1 VIAFVTHV
9 RMLPQAALNK
19 GVAAFARGGRP
30 FIPSDDQTLD
40 VLVDHLPVQQPQEVL
55 DIIRHASDGRD
66 MVGR

>member
-1 VIAFVTHV
+1 MIAFVTHV